1 MMLQMNVEETK
12 RMLPSDVE
20 KGITWTDAELTG
32 TSLTYTYKLNE
43 NNYDLSVAKENEKS
57 IKEAMIP
64 EITADKP
71 MVRALVNTKRT
82 LCYKYVDKSK
92 RSFTI
97 KFEVHELKSLL

>member
-1 MMLQMNVEETK
+1 
-12 RMLPSDVE
+12 
-20 KGITWTDAELTG
+20 
-32 TSLTYTYKLNE
+32 
-43 NNYDLSVAKENEKS
+43 
-57 IKEAMIP
+57 MIP